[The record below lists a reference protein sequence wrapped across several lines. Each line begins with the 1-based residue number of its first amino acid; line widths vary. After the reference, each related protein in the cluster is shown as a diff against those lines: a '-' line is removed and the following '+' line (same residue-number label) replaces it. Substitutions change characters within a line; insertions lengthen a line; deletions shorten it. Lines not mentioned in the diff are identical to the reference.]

1 MHDLRNDP
9 ATHAVLT
16 AEQLRIEPM
25 PNLRSPDACTLD
37 AAARDLRTVGE
48 RVDDELGALRA
59 DNAALREAIERI
71 ADAVQ
76 VLILRLDDGK

>member
-1 MHDLRNDP
+1 MDDTRYDLPAVKRVDELRTVPMPDLRS
-9 ATHAVLT
+9 
-16 AEQLRIEPM
+16 AEARLLE
-25 PNLRSPDACTLD
+25 
-37 AAARDLRTVGE
+37 AARDLRTVGE